1 LGGGAPPIQ
10 KYFWLN
16 AFGGS
21 KLKSGIMLSVN
32 LHHLESDEIR
42 LQGELSAAELDFGLK
57 DEMIRAGNPLRYDL
71 TVERLDD
78 GLLLTGSLRLVLN
91 CQCVRCLKMFNR
103 ELVLED
109 WTCHLP
115 LVGEEKVR
123 VENDCVD
130 LTPFVREDML
140 LEFPQHPLCKPECA
154 GLGKIGKGKARKASG
169 ENELEPSA
177 WAELDKLKLK
187 I

>member
-1 LGGGAPPIQ
+1 
-10 KYFWLN
+10 
-16 AFGGS
+16 
-21 KLKSGIMLSVN
+21 MLSVN
-32 LHHLESDEIR
+32 LHHLESNEIR
-42 LQGELSAAELDFGLK
+42 LQGELPAAELDFGVK
-57 DEMIRAGNPLRYDL
+57 DEMIRAEKPLRYDL
-71 TVERLDD
+71 TVERLDG
-78 GLLLTGSLRLVLN
+78 GLLLTGTLRLVLD
-91 CQCVRCLKMFNR
+91 CQCVRCLKSFER

-115 LVGEEKVR
+115 LAGEEKAR

-140 LEFPQHPLCKPECA
+140 LEFPQHPLCKPDCA
-154 GLGKIGKGKARKASG
+154 GWVKIVKGKALKTAG
-169 ENELEPSA
+169 GNELKPSA